1 MTSQLPPIYVIS
13 LVRETARRE
22 NIKQRLTA
30 LGANYEFFNAV
41 DGKAL
46 QPSQYTHRM
55 QTRHHFLKEG
65 FEMTSGEIGCFMSH
79 HNLWQKIADGKNEY
93 ALVLEDDAVWDNDF
107 ADVINQ
113 VLTCKWHWEVVLL
126 SEYTSTTAGRVLC
139 NLGDNRQLI
148 RRHRRAFTAA
158 AYLISRT
165 GAAKLCDYCQTI
177 RAPLDW
183 MFPEFWKHNAAFHCV
198 LPAPAKQSGAAS
210 AIGNERFTIIPRTIT
225 QKTIGS
231 LLRKTDRIQKA
242 IYLLT
247 TPPQKK

>member
-113 VLTCKWHWEVVLL
+113 VLTCKWHWEVVLRPIVWRG
-126 SEYTSTTAGRVLC
+126 AGRT
-139 NLGDNRQLI
+139 Q
-148 RRHRRAFTAA
+148 
-158 AYLISRT
+158 
-165 GAAKLCDYCQTI
+165 
-177 RAPLDW
+177 W
-183 MFPEFWKHNAAFHCV
+183 NAALCFQNSG
-198 LPAPAKQSGAAS
+198 KIQSKGA
-210 AIGNERFTIIPRTIT
+210 RMVW
-225 QKTIGS
+225 Q
-231 LLRKTDRIQKA
+231 
-242 IYLLT
+242 
-247 TPPQKK
+247 

>member
-165 GAAKLCDYCQTI
+165 GAAIATI
-177 RAPLDW
+177 AKPYAPLW
-183 MFPEFWKHNAAFHCV
+183 
-198 LPAPAKQSGAAS
+198 
-210 AIGNERFTIIPRTIT
+210 IGCSPNF
-225 QKTIGS
+225 GN
-231 LLRKTDRIQKA
+231 
-242 IYLLT
+242 T
-247 TPPQKK
+247 TPHSIVSSPPPPNNPAQHPQSAMKDLP

>member
-41 DGKAL
+41 DGKTL

-79 HNLWQKIADGKNEY
+79 HNLWQKIADGANEY

-113 VLTCKWHWEVVLL
+113 VLTCKWRLGSCATFAPDWAICRGGGISNIGGAHNGMRRCV
-126 SEYTSTTAGRVLC
+126 SKIRGTSNPKGRVWFGNSRGVFL
-139 NLGDNRQLI
+139 
-148 RRHRRAFTAA
+148 RRCAILDMRR
-158 AYLISRT
+158 L
-165 GAAKLCDYCQTI
+165 
-177 RAPLDW
+177 
-183 MFPEFWKHNAAFHCV
+183 
-198 LPAPAKQSGAAS
+198 
-210 AIGNERFTIIPRTIT
+210 
-225 QKTIGS
+225 
-231 LLRKTDRIQKA
+231 
-242 IYLLT
+242 
-247 TPPQKK
+247 

>member
-148 RRHRRAFTAA
+148 RRHRRAFTSRR
-158 AYLISRT
+158 ISNIAHRRCEVLRNFAICKLT
-165 GAAKLCDYCQTI
+165 PDLLRQNHTHQTALNQPDCDVPRILETQEGAAKI
-177 RAPLDW
+177 RPL
-183 MFPEFWKHNAAFHCV
+183 CV
-198 LPAPAKQSGAAS
+198 LS
-210 AIGNERFTIIPRTIT
+210 
-225 QKTIGS
+225 
-231 LLRKTDRIQKA
+231 RK
-242 IYLLT
+242 
-247 TPPQKK
+247 